1 MQGFGVNNSVN
12 SNIYAYDAVRVYEK
26 YADFTQGD
34 ANCTV
39 VVVSEFGLGDA
50 AVDALRKSVERL
62 GYGLDAGAWV
72 RLHLDDGRELDADAL
87 CEFIEG
93 ADPIS
98 IVACDVASAGS
109 IARAYADY
117 GDRTGAEGARG
128 GVLGAGAL
136 GTSAAGKSATAADGV
151 GVGDSSAGGAG
162 ASGGSGQS
170 ALQIQ
175 DGQSGVRFKVACDA
189 LNRVNGR
196 SVVAFRDFESMLND
210 KDSKQVAWSL
220 LKKL

>member
-34 ANCTV
+34 ANCTIA
-39 VVVSEFGLGDA
+39 VVSESGLGDA

-62 GYGLDAGAWV
+62 GYGLDACAWA
-72 RLHLDDGRELDADAL
+72 RLRLDDGRELDADAL

-98 IVACDVASAGS
+98 IVACDVASAES

-117 GDRTGAEGARG
+117 GDRSGAEGARG

-136 GTSAAGKSATAADGV
+136 GTSAAGKSAG
-151 GVGDSSAGGAG
+151 GAGGAG

-175 DGQSGVRFKVACDA
+175 DGQSDARFKVACDA